1 MPELIQSTLIKSPER
16 NTLSQGAGM
25 KTRSQMIETGMIPLF
40 IKDKNYRGKIG
51 LPRNTRYHPGYLD
64 PVAHFVEPF
73 IDLFLNL
80 LFSTFIK
87 NLHIF
92 QFDTSFEILVT
103 RYRNVFSQ

>member
-1 MPELIQSTLIKSPER
+1 MT
-16 NTLSQGAGM
+16 
-25 KTRSQMIETGMIPLF
+25 ETGMIPLF

-103 RYRNVFSQ
+103 RYRTVLSQ